1 MPSKRGILFFFL
13 IFFFAVEVHRHGGAT
28 ALARRTTRQLGTAG
42 LGLPRA
48 DLTSLTSQPARSGS
62 APLRWCSTVAKT
74 HGDLVAMARSKALL
88 AGKPLQQ
95 GDSCSGG
102 F

>member
-1 MPSKRGILFFFL
+1 MAL
-13 IFFFAVEVHRHGGAT
+13 HRHGGAM
-28 ALARRTTRQLGTAG
+28 ALARRTTRQ
-42 LGLPRA
+42 PRA
-48 DLTSLTSQPARSGS
+48 DLTSLTSQPARGVSS
-62 APLRWCSTVAKT
+62 PPRLCSTVAKT
-74 HGDLVAMARSKALL
+74 PGDLVAVARSKALL